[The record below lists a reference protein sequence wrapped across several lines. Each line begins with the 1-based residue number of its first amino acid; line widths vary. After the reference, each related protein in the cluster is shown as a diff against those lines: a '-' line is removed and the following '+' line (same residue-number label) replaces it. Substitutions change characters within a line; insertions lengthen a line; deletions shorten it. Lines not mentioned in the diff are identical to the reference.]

1 MAVSGSRK
9 KVWRNGEGL
18 AEDAARG
25 NWGMRR
31 LAPLAPRPLRSIRS
45 IRPRRSRQPI
55 SSLPSRGRSMGGHC
69 HIGCARQA
77 ARGARIRSGAQAPTD
92 GLIT

>member
-18 AEDAARG
+18 AEDAARR
-25 NWGMRR
+25 NWGTRR
-31 LAPLAPRPLRSIRS
+31 LAPLAPRPLRS

-77 ARGARIRSGAQAPTD
+77 ARGARIKSGAQAPTD
-92 GLIT
+92 GLMT